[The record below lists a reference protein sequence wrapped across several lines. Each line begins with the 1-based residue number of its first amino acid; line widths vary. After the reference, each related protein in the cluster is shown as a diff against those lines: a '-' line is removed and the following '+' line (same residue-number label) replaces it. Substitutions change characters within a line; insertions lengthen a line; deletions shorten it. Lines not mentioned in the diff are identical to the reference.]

1 MIGQKHSDRMR
12 SSRKSAKAEWAR
24 SIARVTLA
32 SIATSRSRHR
42 GPQADALH
50 YDVAPDGGRF
60 LIITPACNRRCNF
73 TPDCCGAELACECEE
88 MIPVI

>member
-60 LIITPACNRRCNF
+60 LIITRPATADVTSRPIAVVLNW
-73 TPDCCGAELACECEE
+73 LAS
-88 MIPVI
+88 VKK